1 MDNMTLYIPRVFAN
15 IMDKDI
21 REVFERNYIGKIH
34 HIDFVDKMG
43 KDHKVYHSAYV
54 HFEYWYDTIR
64 ARNIQHKL
72 NQSENVRIMYD
83 GPWYWLIY
91 KNQTK
96 KFGGEGIRKERITL
110 LPLLPLLEKVVQNPV
125 GGSMGVSF
133 KDTMEE
139 ELVAVSLK
147 DTMEEEL
154 VAVSLKDTM
163 EEELVAVSLKDTMEE
178 ELVAVSLK
186 DTMSD
191 TSINFDDLCA
201 DFSFDELCV
210 DFSREE
216 INQIEINI
224 FKEFELY
231 IPVQ

>member
-1 MDNMTLYIPRVFAN
+1 MSLYIPRVFAN

-54 HFEYWYDTIR
+54 HFEYWYDTIHV
-64 ARNIQHKL
+64 RNIQHKL

-91 KNQTK
+91 KNKTK
-96 KFGGEGIRKERITL
+96 KFGGDGIRKERITL
-110 LPLLPLLEKVVQNPV
+110 LPPLEKVVQNPV
-125 GGSMGVSF
+125 GGSIGMTL
-133 KDTMEE
+133 KDTIAEPVPVSVKDTIVEPVGM
-139 ELVAVSLK
+139 SLK
-147 DTMEEEL
+147 DTIAEP
-154 VAVSLKDTM
+154 VP
-163 EEELVAVSLKDTMEE
+163 
-178 ELVAVSLK
+178 
-186 DTMSD
+186 
-191 TSINFDDLCA
+191 INFDDLCV
-201 DFSFDELCV
+201 DFSFDDLCV

-231 IPVQ
+231 ILAQ

>member
-1 MDNMTLYIPRVFAN
+1 MSLYIPRVFAN

-54 HFEYWYDTIR
+54 HFEYWYDTISV
-64 ARNIQHKL
+64 RNIQHKL
-72 NQSENVRIMYD
+72 NQGENVRIMYD

-96 KFGGEGIRKERITL
+96 KFGGDGIRKERITL
-110 LPLLPLLEKVVQNPV
+110 LPLLEKVVQNPV
-125 GGSMGVSF
+125 PV
-133 KDTMEE
+133 T
-139 ELVAVSLK
+139 LK
-147 DTMEEEL
+147 DTIAKEP
-154 VAVSLKDTM
+154 VP
-163 EEELVAVSLKDTMEE
+163 
-178 ELVAVSLK
+178 
-186 DTMSD
+186 
-191 TSINFDDLCA
+191 INFDDLFM
-201 DFSFDELCV
+201 DFSFDDLCV

-231 IPVQ
+231 IPEQ

>member
-1 MDNMTLYIPRVFAN
+1 MNNMSLYIPHVFAN

-54 HFEYWYDTIR
+54 HFEYWYDTIH

-72 NQSENVRIMYD
+72 NQ
-83 GPWYWLIY
+83 
-91 KNQTK
+91 
-96 KFGGEGIRKERITL
+96 GEQHL
-110 LPLLPLLEKVVQNPV
+110 LKVEQ
-125 GGSMGVSF
+125 
-133 KDTMEE
+133 K
-139 ELVAVSLK
+139 LVAVSLK
-147 DTMEEEL
+147 DTMP
-154 VAVSLKDTM
+154 
-163 EEELVAVSLKDTMEE
+163 
-178 ELVAVSLK
+178 
-186 DTMSD
+186 D

-231 IPVQ
+231 IPAQ

>member
-1 MDNMTLYIPRVFAN
+1 MDNMSLYIPRVFAN

-21 REVFERNYIGKIH
+21 RKVFEINYIGKIH

-54 HFEYWYDTIR
+54 HFEYWYDTIHV
-64 ARNIQHKL
+64 RNIQHKL
-72 NQSENVRIMYD
+72 NQGKNVRIMYD

-96 KFGGEGIRKERITL
+96 KFGGDGIRKQRITL
-110 LPLLPLLEKVVQNPV
+110 LPVLEKVVQNPV
-125 GGSMGVSF
+125 GGSIG
-133 KDTMEE
+133 
-139 ELVAVSLK
+139 VSLK
-147 DTMEEEL
+147 DTIAEP
-154 VAVSLKDTM
+154 VDVSLKDTVPM
-163 EEELVAVSLKDTMEE
+163 SLKDIKK
-178 ELVAVSLK
+178 VSVK
-186 DTMSD
+186 KPV
-191 TSINFDDLCA
+191 SINFDDLCV

-231 IPVQ
+231 IPSQ

>member
-43 KDHKVYHSAYV
+43 KDYKVYHSAYV
-54 HFEYWYDTIR
+54 HFEYWYDTIH

-72 NQSENVRIMYD
+72 NQSE
-83 GPWYWLIY
+83 
-91 KNQTK
+91 
-96 KFGGEGIRKERITL
+96 TL
-110 LPLLPLLEKVVQNPV
+110 LLKVAQNP
-125 GGSMGVSF
+125 
-133 KDTMEE
+133 
-139 ELVAVSLK
+139 VAVSLK

-154 VAVSLKDTM
+154 VEVSLKDT
-163 EEELVAVSLKDTMEE
+163 VP
-178 ELVAVSLK
+178 
-186 DTMSD
+186 D

-201 DFSFDELCV
+201 DFSFDDLCV

-231 IPVQ
+231 IPAQ

>member
-1 MDNMTLYIPRVFAN
+1 MDNMSLYIPRVFAN

-72 NQSENVRIMYD
+72 NQCENVRIMYD

-110 LPLLPLLEKVVQNPV
+110 LEKVVQNP
-125 GGSMGVSF
+125 
-133 KDTMEE
+133 
-139 ELVAVSLK
+139 VAVSLK

-163 EEELVAVSLKDTMEE
+163 EEELVEVSLKDTMH
-178 ELVAVSLK
+178 
-186 DTMSD
+186 D

-231 IPVQ
+231 IQAQ

>member
-1 MDNMTLYIPRVFAN
+1 MDNMSLYIPRVFAN

-72 NQSENVRIMYD
+72 NQSE
-83 GPWYWLIY
+83 
-91 KNQTK
+91 
-96 KFGGEGIRKERITL
+96 
-110 LPLLPLLEKVVQNPV
+110 PLLLKVVQNPV
-125 GGSMGVSF
+125 AVSL

-139 ELVAVSLK
+139 ELVEVSLKDTMEEELVEVSLKDTMEEELVEVSLK

-163 EEELVAVSLKDTMEE
+163 EEELVAVSLKDTMP
-178 ELVAVSLK
+178 
-186 DTMSD
+186 D

-201 DFSFDELCV
+201 DFSFDDLCV

-231 IPVQ
+231 IPLQ

>member
-1 MDNMTLYIPRVFAN
+1 MDNMSLYIPRLFPN

-54 HFEYWYDTIR
+54 HFEYWYDTIH

-72 NQSENVRIMYD
+72 NQ
-83 GPWYWLIY
+83 
-91 KNQTK
+91 
-96 KFGGEGIRKERITL
+96 GEQHL
-110 LPLLPLLEKVVQNPV
+110 LKVEQ
-125 GGSMGVSF
+125 
-133 KDTMEE
+133 K
-139 ELVAVSLK
+139 LVAVSLK

-163 EEELVAVSLKDTMEE
+163 P
-178 ELVAVSLK
+178 
-186 DTMSD
+186 D

-231 IPVQ
+231 IPAQ

>member
-1 MDNMTLYIPRVFAN
+1 MFVRFRGLRGYPAKKIEILFTFLSKDKIIKQLLKRKSIKMDNMSLYIPRVFAN

-72 NQSENVRIMYD
+72 NQSE
-83 GPWYWLIY
+83 
-91 KNQTK
+91 
-96 KFGGEGIRKERITL
+96 
-110 LPLLPLLEKVVQNPV
+110 PLLLKVVQNP
-125 GGSMGVSF
+125 
-133 KDTMEE
+133 
-139 ELVAVSLK
+139 VAVSLK

-163 EEELVAVSLKDTMEE
+163 EEELVAVSLKDTMP
-178 ELVAVSLK
+178 
-186 DTMSD
+186 D

-201 DFSFDELCV
+201 DFSFYDLCV

-231 IPVQ
+231 IQVQ

>member
-1 MDNMTLYIPRVFAN
+1 MTLYIPRVFAN

-72 NQSENVRIMYD
+72 NQSE
-83 GPWYWLIY
+83 
-91 KNQTK
+91 
-96 KFGGEGIRKERITL
+96 
-110 LPLLPLLEKVVQNPV
+110 PLLLKVVQNPV
-125 GGSMGVSF
+125 V
-133 KDTMEE
+133 
-139 ELVAVSLK
+139 VSLK
-147 DTMEEEL
+147 DTMEEEPL
-154 VAVSLKDTM
+154 GWSVGVSLKYTMPDT
-163 EEELVAVSLKDTMEE
+163 L
-178 ELVAVSLK
+178 
-186 DTMSD
+186 
-191 TSINFDDLCA
+191 INFDDLCA

-231 IPVQ
+231 IQAQ

>member
-1 MDNMTLYIPRVFAN
+1 MDNMSLYIPRVFAN

-72 NQSENVRIMYD
+72 NQGENVRIMYD

-96 KFGGEGIRKERITL
+96 KFGGEGIRKERIT
-110 LPLLPLLEKVVQNPV
+110 LLPLLEKVVQNPV

-163 EEELVAVSLKDTMEE
+163 H
-178 ELVAVSLK
+178 
-186 DTMSD
+186 D

-231 IPVQ
+231 IPGQ

>member
-1 MDNMTLYIPRVFAN
+1 MENMSLYIPRVFAN

-43 KDHKVYHSAYV
+43 KDHKVYHSAYI

-64 ARNIQHKL
+64 GRNIQYKL
-72 NQSENVRIMYD
+72 SQGENLRIMYD

-91 KNQTK
+91 KNKTK
-96 KFGGEGIRKERITL
+96 KFGGDGIRKERITL
-110 LPLLPLLEKVVQNPV
+110 LPLLEKVVQNPV
-125 GGSMGVSF
+125 HVTV
-133 KDTMEE
+133 KDTIAEE
-139 ELVAVSLK
+139 SVHGTVK
-147 DTMEEEL
+147 DTIAEES
-154 VAVSLKDTM
+154 VVP
-163 EEELVAVSLKDTMEE
+163 
-178 ELVAVSLK
+178 
-186 DTMSD
+186 
-191 TSINFDDLCA
+191 INFDHLCLDL
-201 DFSFDELCV
+201 SFDDLCV

-231 IPVQ
+231 IPAQ

>member
-43 KDHKVYHSAYV
+43 KDYKVYHSAYV
-54 HFEYWYDTIR
+54 HFEYWYDTIH

-72 NQSENVRIMYD
+72 NQSE
-83 GPWYWLIY
+83 
-91 KNQTK
+91 
-96 KFGGEGIRKERITL
+96 TL
-110 LPLLPLLEKVVQNPV
+110 LLKVAQNP
-125 GGSMGVSF
+125 
-133 KDTMEE
+133 
-139 ELVAVSLK
+139 VAVSLK

-163 EEELVAVSLKDTMEE
+163 EEELVEVSLKDT
-178 ELVAVSLK
+178 VP
-186 DTMSD
+186 D

-201 DFSFDELCV
+201 DFSFDDLCV

-231 IPVQ
+231 IPAQ